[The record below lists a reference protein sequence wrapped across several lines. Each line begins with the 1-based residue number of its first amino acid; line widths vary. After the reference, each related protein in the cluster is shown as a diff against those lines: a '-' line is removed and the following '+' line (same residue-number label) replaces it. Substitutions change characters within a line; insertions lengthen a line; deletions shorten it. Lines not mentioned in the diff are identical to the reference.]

1 MGRDK
6 EGQEKKTAIGLKFL
20 ERKPKIRQHFRF
32 IPPRPQLAPGGFCLS
47 RRLEKF
53 RDFQTENVRQGAG
66 FIGPGPYAA
75 FKQANPVLRDTTPG
89 RKLRLGQ
96 FPLDAFNFKRGCSH
110 FSFLL
115 KQ

>member
-53 RDFQTENVRQGAG
+53 RDF
-66 FIGPGPYAA
+66 
-75 FKQANPVLRDTTPG
+75 
-89 RKLRLGQ
+89 
-96 FPLDAFNFKRGCSH
+96 
-110 FSFLL
+110 
-115 KQ
+115 